1 MNAGIITIICAV
13 IGSSALTEA
22 VRAIVAA
29 VQRKRGKTTTQDD
42 HLKEIDKKLTKMKEH
57 QDEQYLA
64 ILRLTIMSEE
74 MPMAERLVAG
84 QKYIR
89 LGGNGDVKKFVHQ
102 LETQCGRRDTM

>member
-1 MNAGIITIICAV
+1 MDAGIITIICAV

-29 VQRKRGKTTTQDD
+29 VQRKRGKATTQDS
-42 HLKEIDKKLTKMKEH
+42 HLAEIDKKLTKMKEH

-84 QKYIR
+84 QKYIK

-102 LETQCGRRDTM
+102 LEEKCGRNGV

>member
-1 MNAGIITIICAV
+1 MDAGIITIICAV

-29 VQRKRGKTTTQDD
+29 VQRKRGKATTQDD
-42 HLKEIDKKLTKMKEH
+42 HLKEIDAKLTKMKEH

-64 ILRLTIMSEE
+64 ILRLTIMSDE

-84 QKYIR
+84 EKYVR

-102 LETQCGRRDTM
+102 LEEKCGRNGV

>member
-1 MNAGIITIICAV
+1 MDTGIITIICAV

-29 VQRKRGKTTTQDD
+29 VQRKRGKSTTQDD

-84 QKYIR
+84 QKYIK

-102 LETQCGRRDTM
+102 LEEKCGRNGV